1 MFRRSHSR
9 GFLTL
14 VAIFLVSGCDF
25 GKIITYQLE
34 GPDAVELVL
43 RAVTPDTAVAQALGW
58 SGVGVPGARVRLEL
72 DDADGNTWTAEAVTD
87 EAGLASFAEVPVG
100 SHAVS
105 IERELS
111 PEERE
116 AASAQ
121 GAVSLLVDD
130 RIHVSAFSPVVEVLV
145 PASVRRSLV
154 ISEFHFPV
162 HLAANQVGSYYFGG
176 FIELYNNADTTIYLD
191 GKIIGQGF
199 AVLVDM
205 PPLQPCNVYSH
216 VRADPGGIWSIVW
229 ERFPGSGTDHPLAPG
244 EAVVIATDAIDHR
257 PFAPSALDLRT
268 ADFEFRGQVDVDNPA
283 VPDMI
288 PDGLLPHPLNRG
300 LLFSINGVA
309 FVADP
314 VGTETLERIT
324 PAPITRTYARVPVEK
339 LLDVVVVFEVEESSE
354 FPLCHPVSHPSINR
368 GIAPVARE
376 RSGLSVR
383 RKVLTTLPDGRVV
396 LQHTRTSS
404 SDFYVG
410 PPSPGAP

>member
-1 MFRRSHSR
+1 MFHQSLSR
-9 GFLTL
+9 GSLY
-14 VAIFLVSGCDF
+14 LVSILLIPACEF
-25 GKIITYQLE
+25 GEIITYELQA
-34 GPDAVELVL
+34 PDAVDLEV
-43 RAVTPDTAVAQALGW
+43 RAITPDSAVAQALGW
-58 SGVGVPGARVRLEL
+58 SGVGVPGARVRIAL
-72 DDADGNTWTAEAVTD
+72 DDEDGGTWTDERVTD
-87 EAGLASFAEVPVG
+87 EAGVASFAEVPVG
-100 SHAVS
+100 SHAIS

-116 AASAQ
+116 AAAAL

-145 PASVRRSLV
+145 PASLRRSLV

-162 HLAANQVGSYYFGG
+162 HLAANQVGSYHFGG

-199 AVLVDM
+199 EVLLDM
-205 PPLQPCNVYSH
+205 PPLQPCNVYGH

-257 PFAPSALDLRT
+257 PFAPSALDLRI
-268 ADFEFRGQVDVDNPA
+268 ADFEFRGPGDVDNPA

-300 LLFSINGVA
+300 LLFAINGVA

-314 VGTETLERIT
+314 VVTETLERIT

-339 LLDVVVVFEVEESSE
+339 LLDVVVFYEVEESPE
-354 FPLCHPVSHPSINR
+354 FPLCQPVSHPSINR
-368 GIAPVARE
+368 GTAQPAPA
-376 RSGLSVR
+376 RSGLSVH
-383 RKVLTTLPDGRVV
+383 RKVLTTLPDGSVV

-404 SDFYVG
+404 SDFFVG